1 MEDGN
6 CKANLNMEDHARV
19 ADVNNPSGT
28 PTLAHENQAIKRQE
42 LEDGKSR
49 QIPNLKPPQ
58 PLTHKSRL
66 GLSTCNS
73 NTGSITAS
81 IIQKE
86 ERKVYVREPAIQT
99 PFISTVE
106 MMNIFW
112 KLHVYQKYQEAL
124 HSHPNFRSSIL
135 RQQHQKRFVRFVKPF
150 HLNAIYQETPR
161 NKSLYLFESKGE
173 LGIFC
178 NTKKQVTVPK
188 EFHFAIDER
197 IPPPNAVA
205 DMFDKA
211 PATAAAQTPSP
222 QVVVAAQP
230 VEATAVASSS
240 QVKKEMERKQSVEK
254 HRQRPGQLGKKCL
267 VLANHFPVKV
277 ETNNL
282 DISQYYINAA
292 ASWLILL
299 LMFWSHSMFGLLDL
313 SISPAISL
321 VNFELI
327 FASKGFAF
335 NHIALEMMCFI
346 PSVFRFQTVVYC
358 SLSSYI
364 RAIDFDDFSVE

>member
-1 MEDGN
+1 MM
-6 CKANLNMEDHARV
+6 NMFETSTRDLSLPLPPDPAFETAQRV
-19 ADVNNPSGT
+19 RPVKIKTTAE
-28 PTLAHENQAIKRQE
+28 HEQE
-42 LEDGKSR
+42 LLAK
-49 QIPNLKPPQ
+49 IPKFKARPVNK
-58 PLTHKSRL
+58 K
-66 GLSTCNS
+66 
-73 NTGSITAS
+73 
-81 IIQKE
+81 
-86 ERKVYVREPAIQT
+86 
-99 PFISTVE
+99 
-106 MMNIFW
+106 
-112 KLHVYQKYQEAL
+112 KYQEAL

-327 FASKGFAF
+327 FASK
-335 NHIALEMMCFI
+335 
-346 PSVFRFQTVVYC
+346 
-358 SLSSYI
+358 
-364 RAIDFDDFSVE
+364 